1 MRDIMDTFF
10 AQGGYA
16 FYVWG
21 AYGMALLLLLLELVQ
36 LGWRRRTILTR
47 LVRLLRARALR
58 GQALRER
65 VTETYRS

>member
-21 AYGMALLLLLLELVQ
+21 AYGMALILLLLELVQ